1 LKVTAITLEGRK
13 RRPRKRTEGR
23 TVNVNSVQKWQTLE
37 GQKTTRAKTIV
48 CINGTEIAAA
58 AEGKRKR
65 GPPQQTETVKKLF
78 S

>member
-1 LKVTAITLEGRK
+1 
-13 RRPRKRTEGR
+13 
-23 TVNVNSVQKWQTLE
+23 VNVNSVQKWQTLE